1 MASQT
6 GGAQIGK
13 RAIVTGGGI
22 AGLAAAAALA
32 GRFGEVIVLDR
43 DTLPDGAAVRMG
55 AGQGAHLHQLLKAG
69 EQALEKLLPGVT
81 DGFYAAGARRM
92 RVGRDVKV
100 FDFGGWMDECDA
112 GFDVTSL
119 SRPAYEGVVRAH
131 VAALPG
137 VSIRSETPVK
147 RLVVKDG
154 RCAGVELEDGA
165 ILEADLVVD
174 ASGMTAPLIGQLV
187 EDGHAVFDTEEVRIN
202 VAYSTVRFR
211 QPEKWRGEAKGFF
224 LLPGPPGTRFGFLL
238 PIEGDQW
245 VLSVGARGKNSPPR
259 TLAEMIAYAEQF
271 DPAIYERV
279 RDAEP
284 ASELRTFRK
293 PTATR
298 RKIWEAGKWPERL
311 LPIGDALSSVNP
323 TYGQGM
329 TVAACVAEALA
340 GQLDKRI
347 AGAAGLDGLGGEYLT
362 AAGEIS
368 GRAWSLSIN
377 SDYVYEETEG
387 ERPAAYAMNR
397 AVAATLRKL
406 ADEDLEFRTLRYR
419 LVHMVD
425 SANALREGQLG
436 IRFFTALQGSMA

>member
-1 MASQT
+1 M
-6 GGAQIGK
+6 GAQIGK
-13 RAIVTGGGI
+13 RAIVTGGGM
-22 AGLAAAAALA
+22 AGLSAAAALA

-119 SRPAYEGVVRAH
+119 SRPAYEGVVRAR

-137 VSIRSETPVK
+137 VSIRGETPVK
-147 RLVVKDG
+147 RFVVSDG
-154 RCAGVELEDGA
+154 RCTGVELEDGA
-165 ILEADLVVD
+165 VIDADLVVD
-174 ASGMTAPLIGQLV
+174 ASGMTAPLIAQLV
-187 EDGHAVFDTEEVRIN
+187 AEGHAAFETEEVRIN

-211 QPEKWRGEAKGFF
+211 QPEKWRGEATGFF

-245 VLSVGARGKNSPPR
+245 ILSVGARGKNSPPR
-259 TLAEMIAYAEQF
+259 TLAEMLAYAEQF
-271 DPAIYERV
+271 DPAVFERV

-284 ASELRTFRK
+284 ASELKTFRK

-298 RKIWEAGKWPERL
+298 RKIWESGAKWPERL

-340 GQLDKRI
+340 DQLDKRI
-347 AGAAGLDGLGGEYLT
+347 ADGAGLDGHAGEYLA

-425 SANALREGQLG
+425 SANALREGPMG
-436 IRFFTALQGSMA
+436 IKFFTALQGSMA

>member
-1 MASQT
+1 M
-6 GGAQIGK
+6 GAQIGK
-13 RAIVTGGGI
+13 RAIVTGGGM
-22 AGLAAAAALA
+22 AGLSAAAALA

-43 DTLPDGAAVRMG
+43 DTLPDDAAVRMG

-119 SRPAYEGVVRAH
+119 SRPAYEGVVRAR

-147 RLVVKDG
+147 RFVVSDG
-154 RCAGVELEDGA
+154 RCTGVELEDGA
-165 ILEADLVVD
+165 VIDADLVVD

-187 EDGHAVFDTEEVRIN
+187 AEGHAAFETEEVRIN

-211 QPEKWRGEAKGFF
+211 QPEKWRGEATGFF

-245 VLSVGARGKNSPPR
+245 ILSVGARGKNSPPR
-259 TLAEMIAYAEQF
+259 TLAEMLAYAEQF
-271 DPAIYERV
+271 DPAVFERV

-284 ASELRTFRK
+284 ASELKTFRK

-298 RKIWEAGKWPERL
+298 RKIWEAGSRWPERL
-311 LPIGDALSSVNP
+311 LPIGDTLSSVNP

-340 GQLDKRI
+340 DQLDKRI
-347 AGAAGLDGLGGEYLT
+347 ADGAGLDGLAGEYLA

-425 SANALREGQLG
+425 SANALREGPMG
-436 IRFFTALQGSMA
+436 IKFFTALQGSMA

>member
-1 MASQT
+1 MS
-6 GGAQIGK
+6 AQVGK

-22 AGLAAAAALA
+22 AGLSAAAALA

-119 SRPAYEGVVRAH
+119 SRPAYEAVVRAR
-131 VAALPG
+131 VATLPG

-147 RLVVKDG
+147 RFVVREG
-154 RCAGVELEDGA
+154 RCTGVELEDGA
-165 ILEADLVVD
+165 TLEADLVVD

-187 EDGHAVFDTEEVRIN
+187 ADGHAVFDTEEVRIN

-211 QPEKWRGEAKGFF
+211 QPEKWRGEATGFF

-245 VLSVGARGKNSPPR
+245 ILSVGARGKNSPPR
-259 TLAEMIAYAEQF
+259 TVAEMIAYAEQF

-284 ASELRTFRK
+284 ASDLKTFRK

-298 RKIWEAGKWPERL
+298 RKIWEAGAKWPERL

-340 GQLDKRI
+340 EQLDKRI
-347 AGAAGLDGLGGEYLT
+347 AAGAGLDGLAREYLT

-387 ERPAAYAMNR
+387 ERPATYAMNR

-406 ADEDLEFRTLRYR
+406 ADEDLEFRALRYR

-425 SANALREGQLG
+425 SANALREGPMG

>member
-1 MASQT
+1 MS
-6 GGAQIGK
+6 AQIGK

-22 AGLAAAAALA
+22 AGLSAAAALA
-32 GRFGEVIVLDR
+32 GRFGEVLVLDR
-43 DTLPDGAAVRMG
+43 DTLPEGAAVRMG

-119 SRPAYEGVVRAH
+119 SRPAYEGVVRAR

-147 RLVVKDG
+147 RLVVSDG
-154 RCAGVELEDGA
+154 RCTGVELEDGA
-165 ILEADLVVD
+165 VLDADLVVD

-187 EDGHAVFDTEEVRIN
+187 AEGHAAFETEEVRIN

-211 QPEKWRGEAKGFF
+211 QPEKWRGETTGFF

-245 VLSVGARGKNSPPR
+245 ILSVGARGKNSPPR
-259 TLAEMIAYAEQF
+259 TVAEMIAYAEQF
-271 DPAIYERV
+271 DPTIYERV

-284 ASELRTFRK
+284 ASDLKTFRK

-298 RKIWEAGKWPERL
+298 RKIWEAGAKWPERL

-340 GQLDKRI
+340 EQLDKRI
-347 AGAAGLDGLGGEYLT
+347 TAGAGLDGLAREYLT

-368 GRAWSLSIN
+368 ERAWSLSIN

-387 ERPAAYAMNR
+387 ERPATYAMNR

-406 ADEDLEFRTLRYR
+406 ADEDLEFRALRYR

-425 SANALREGQLG
+425 SANALREGPMG

>member
-1 MASQT
+1 MKS
-6 GGAQIGK
+6 GEC
-13 RAIVTGGGI
+13 AIVTGGGM

-32 GRFGEVIVLDR
+32 GRFAEVVVIDR
-43 DTLPDGAAVRMG
+43 DALPDAAQVRMG

-69 EQALEKLLPGVT
+69 EQSLERLLPGVT
-81 DGFYAAGARRM
+81 DAFYAAGARRM

-119 SRPAYEGVVRAH
+119 SRPAYEHVVRTH

-137 VSIRSETPVK
+137 VSIRAETPVK
-147 RLVVKDG
+147 RFIVENG
-154 RCAGVELEDGA
+154 RCTGVELEDGEK
-165 ILEADLVVD
+165 LSADLVVD

-187 EDGHAVFDTEEVRIN
+187 EDGHAAIETEDVRIN

-211 QPEKWRGEAKGFF
+211 QPDAYKGENHGYF
-224 LLPGPPGTRFGFLL
+224 LLPGPPGKRFGFLL
-238 PIEGDQW
+238 PIEDDRW
-245 VLSVGARGKNSPPR
+245 ILSVGARGKDSPPR
-259 TLAEMIAYAEQF
+259 SLAEMLAYAEQL
-271 DPAIYERV
+271 DPAVHVRV

-284 ASELRTFRK
+284 LSELRTFRK

-298 RKIWEAGKWPERL
+298 RKIWEASKWPERL
-311 LPIGDALSSVNP
+311 LVVGDALSSVNP

-329 TVAACVAEALA
+329 TVAAGEADALA
-340 GQLDKRI
+340 TLLDAR
-347 AGAAGLDGLGGEYLT
+347 AAEGAGLDGLAAAFLQL
-362 AAGEIS
+362 AGEIS

-397 AVAATLRKL
+397 AVAATLRRL
-406 ADEDLEFRTLRYR
+406 ADEDLEFRVLRYR
-419 LVHMVD
+419 LVHMLD
-425 SANALREGQLG
+425 SANSLREGPMG
-436 IRFFTALQGSMA
+436 IKFFTALQGSMAS